1 MGQWA
6 LVALI
11 GLILGAAIFLPARGK
26 IRGGLVLTMLVGA
39 IAALAMTWIG
49 SQLGIVTQGSTIAFF
64 FAVIGTGLVLAV
76 WRVTMSRA

>member
-26 IRGGLVLTMLVGA
+26 IGVD
-39 IAALAMTWIG
+39 
-49 SQLGIVTQGSTIAFF
+49 SF
-64 FAVIGTGLVLAV
+64 
-76 WRVTMSRA
+76 